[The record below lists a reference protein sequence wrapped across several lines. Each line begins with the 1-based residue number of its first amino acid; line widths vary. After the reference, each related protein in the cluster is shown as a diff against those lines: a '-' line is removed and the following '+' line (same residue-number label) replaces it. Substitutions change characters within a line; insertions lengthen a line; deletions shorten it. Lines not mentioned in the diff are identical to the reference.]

1 MHLEKG
7 KRKNGS
13 KLKQV
18 ENHIKTTDVVH
29 IFFIERTESFC
40 FTVVLSDKENWP
52 TGNKNLTTKGCT
64 TLPPNN
70 YGTMS

>member
-29 IFFIERTESFC
+29 VFLLKGRKAFAS
-40 FTVVLSDKENWP
+40 LWYYQ
-52 TGNKNLTTKGCT
+52 TKRIGPPET
-64 TLPPNN
+64 KTLQLR
-70 YGTMS
+70 GALHFK